1 MAKKTIIQQLENVV
15 NNVDENK
22 ESVIVIHFDWETNHL
37 ALCAAG
43 DKVHLVAMVASALQ
57 EDPKENPITNA
68 LLTGFATADHIDEGR
83 IMQLVTDMHNRKK
96 SLSNDHPE

>member
-1 MAKKTIIQQLENVV
+1 MAKKTIIQQLEKVV

-68 LLTGFATADHIDEGR
+68 LLTGFAIDALSAEGR
-83 IMQLVTDMHNRKK
+83 IMQLVREIENKMD
-96 SLSNDHPE
+96 DHSELPK